1 MTVATRFDLGGEG
14 FLIRPAN
21 AADAKAVRMLVPQ
34 LSGAPAA
41 FVAVDQKHGLIIG
54 AAAATRSARNCP
66 LVGPG
71 VAVQVIEPCRRKGVG
86 TALIRCLEAEVLRA
100 GGAALYAAMRP
111 LQGSE
116 EIRGWTAL
124 GFSPCETVQE
134 HALPLDQFES
144 QLAPLLERMRNRGRV
159 PSNARIVPLY
169 QANLP
174 AVLQL
179 HLDHLGGDRGEL
191 YGKLRGDGAGVFH
204 PRYSRVLLVGE
215 KTLGCILA
223 HRRDQVTAVVDA
235 DIVDPSLR
243 GGWANVWLKLDATR
257 GAMRLGI
264 QRFQFAT
271 FDHYGDT
278 RSFAAKL
285 GGTVTKTTVLMM
297 RPIRSGHSPRSPKP

>member
-1 MTVATRFDLGGEG
+1 VTVATRFEIAGEG

-34 LSGAPAA
+34 LRDAPAA
-41 FVAVDQKHGLIIG
+41 FVAVDQRHGLIIG
-54 AAAATRSARNCP
+54 AAAVTRSARQYP

-71 VAVQVIEPCRRKGVG
+71 VAVNVIEPCRRNGVG
-86 TALIRCLEAEVLRA
+86 TALIRCLKAEVLRA

-111 LQGSE
+111 LHGSDE
-116 EIRGWTAL
+116 MRAWTAL
-124 GFSPCETVQE
+124 GFSPCETVRE
-134 HALPLDQFES
+134 HTLPLHQFES
-144 QLAPLLERMRNRGRV
+144 QLAPLLERMRKRGRV

-169 QANLP
+169 KANLP

-191 YGKLRGDGAGVFH
+191 YRKLRGDGAGVFH
-204 PRYSRVLLVGE
+204 PRYSRILLVGD

-223 HRRDQVTAVVDA
+223 HRRDQETAIVDA
-235 DIVDPSLR
+235 DIVVPSLR
-243 GGWANVWLKLDATR
+243 GGWANIWLKLDATR

-264 QRFQFAT
+264 QRFQFTT
-271 FDHYGDT
+271 FDHYSDT

-285 GGTVTKTTVLMM
+285 GGTVTQTTVLMI
-297 RPIRSGHSPRSPKP
+297 RPIRSGH

>member
-1 MTVATRFDLGGEG
+1 MATQFDIAGGK
-14 FLIRPAN
+14 FAIAPTN
-21 AADAKAVRMLVPQ
+21 AADAKAVRMLLPQ
-34 LSGAPAA
+34 THDAAAA
-41 FVAVDQKHGLIIG
+41 FVAVDQMHGLIIG
-54 AAAATRSARNCP
+54 AAAATRSARRYP

-71 VAVQVIEPCRRKGVG
+71 VAVHVIEPCRGKGVG
-86 TALIRCLEAEVLRA
+86 TTFIRHLEAAVLRA
-100 GGAALYAAMRP
+100 GGAALYAARRA
-111 LQGSE
+111 LEGSE
-116 EIRGWTAL
+116 EIRGWMAL

-134 HALPLDQFES
+134 HSLPLNQFES
-144 QLAPLLERMRNRGRV
+144 QLAPLLDRMRVRGRI

-191 YGKLRGDGAGVFH
+191 YRKLRGEGAGVFH
-204 PRYSRVLLVGE
+204 PRYSRVLLVGD
-215 KTLGCILA
+215 KTLSCILA
-223 HRRDQVTAVVDA
+223 HRRDQETAIVDA

-243 GGWANVWLKLDATR
+243 GGWANVWLKLEATR

-264 QRFQFAT
+264 QRFQFTT

-285 GGTVTKTTVLMM
+285 GGSVTQSTVLMM
-297 RPIRSGHSPRSPKP
+297 RPIRSDN